1 MITVAGF
8 GTQMDLPSFP
18 AKILQKSFQFKNI
31 FRDQDRIQECV

>member
-18 AKILQKSFQFKNI
+18 AKIFQTPLSVNTYFGNK
-31 FRDQDRIQECV
+31 VVS